1 MKSNNEKS
9 HRNPERPAKGRENEI
24 PEKRKSEHENSEYP
38 HETEVKSRQAGSDAS
53 YSEQIDVSPPNKHE
67 FPSVGNAKGDFA
79 ARKLG
84 RTTGTMLGHE
94 PGIENGI

>member
-9 HRNPERPAKGRENEI
+9 HRNPERSAKA
-24 PEKRKSEHENSEYP
+24 PEKRRSEHGKSEYP
-38 HETEVKSRQAGSDAS
+38 RETELKSHLSSGSDTS
-53 YSEQIDVSPPNKHE
+53 YSEQIDVSPPKRRE

-84 RTTGTMLGHE
+84 RVTGTMLGHE